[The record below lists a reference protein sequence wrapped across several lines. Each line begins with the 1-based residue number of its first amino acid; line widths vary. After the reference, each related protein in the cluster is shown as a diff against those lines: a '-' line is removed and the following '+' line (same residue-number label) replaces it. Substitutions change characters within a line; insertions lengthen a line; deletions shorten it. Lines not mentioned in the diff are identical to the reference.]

1 MLSKV
6 FIFIAAIGVI
16 LTGHICARPQ
26 GGVSDWANVEA
37 IRAQTTVIVET
48 TDGRTVRGKV
58 ASVSS
63 DSIELSHD
71 GKLFTMA
78 GSSVRSVYLT
88 RAGSR
93 LKLALYGGLIGGAAG
108 IGVLAIY
115 TVAAKADPLTPIAGI
130 IVGVPVGAVVGA
142 ASGGKRRGE
151 LIYRAP

>member
-1 MLSKV
+1 MLSRV

-78 GSSVRSVYLT
+78 GSSVRSVYLM

-93 LKLALYGGLIGGAAG
+93 LIGGAAG
-108 IGVLAIY
+108 IGVLTIY